1 MEQKKMETLK
11 TEKLGELSYNK
22 EDVISFEDGI
32 VGYEELKQF
41 ILVNFP
47 DCRPFEWLVSV
58 DNPLVALPVINPVP
72 LFTDYDP
79 LKKIDDVSALEM
91 GNKEKVEIFCIVNIG
106 DDASNVTIN
115 LKGPILINMENNKG
129 KQFVL
134 TDDYYALHYPLVQ
147 KNA

>member
-1 MEQKKMETLK
+1 
-11 TEKLGELSYNK
+11 
-22 EDVISFEDGI
+22 
-32 VGYEELKQF
+32 
-41 ILVNFP
+41 
-47 DCRPFEWLVSV
+47 
-58 DNPLVALPVINPVP
+58 
-72 LFTDYDP
+72 
-79 LKKIDDVSALEM
+79 M

-115 LKGPILINMENNKG
+115 LKGPILVNMINNKG

>member
-1 MEQKKMETLK
+1 MEQKQKETLK

-22 EDVISFEDGI
+22 EDIIRFDDGI

-41 ILVNFP
+41 VLVNFP

-58 DNPLVALPVINPVP
+58 DNPVVAFPVINPIP

-79 LKKIDDVSALEM
+79 LKAVDDVSALEI
-91 GNKEKVEIFCIVNIG
+91 NDKEKVEIFCVVNIG
-106 DDASNVTIN
+106 EDSSNVTIN

-134 TDDYYALHYPLVQ
+134 TEDFYALHYPLVQ
-147 KNA
+147 KSN